1 MGVSHTVIAH
11 DSNND
16 YDIVRSIAGAGPIS
30 ITGNNIHSMV
40 KLLTFRLV
48 STWIQQDWPIVDT
61 IISRFLLE
69 MFSMVN
75 GYIQA
80 PRVLLLWTVFI
91 LIVGTT
97 PIIPVVALQTG

>member
-48 STWIQQDWPIVDT
+48 ST
-61 IISRFLLE
+61 
-69 MFSMVN
+69 
-75 GYIQA
+75 
-80 PRVLLLWTVFI
+80 
-91 LIVGTT
+91 
-97 PIIPVVALQTG
+97 